1 MHIKFADDTTLDCI
15 QVNGKTQYYQGA
27 TRDTLEFSFAKSA
40 GFDALDAAFA
50 DEAKTASITIINND
64 VDAENPEI
72 GVYDGYTLR
81 MSMRMEPVVITPG
94 TMEAPAVTEE
104 RIMVVMAQLT
114 YIEKQ
119 LKALGI
125 NI

>member
-1 MHIKFADDTTLDCI
+1 MQIKFADETTLDCI

-27 TRDTLEFSFAKSA
+27 TRDTLEFVFAKSA
-40 GFDALDAAFA
+40 GFDALDVAFA
-50 DEAKTASITIINND
+50 DEAKTASITITND
-64 VDAENPEI
+64 TDPDNPESW
-72 GVYDGYTLR
+72 VYDSYTLR

-94 TMEAPAVTEE
+94 TSDAPAVTEE
-104 RIMVVMAQLT
+104 RITVVMAQLT
-114 YIEKQ
+114 YIERQ

>member
-1 MHIKFADDTTLDCI
+1 MQIKFADDTTLECI
-15 QVNGKTQYYQGA
+15 QVNGRKQYYQGA
-27 TRDTLEFSFAKSA
+27 ERDTLEFVFAKSA

-50 DEAKTASITIINND
+50 DEAKTASITIIND

-114 YIEKQ
+114 YIERQ

>member
-1 MHIKFADDTTLDCI
+1 MQIKFASGEVLDCI
-15 QVNGKTQYYQGA
+15 QINGRKQYYQGA
-27 TRDTLEFSFAKSA
+27 ERDTLEFVFPKAA

-50 DEAKTASITIINND
+50 DEAKTASITITND
-64 VDAENPEI
+64 TDPDNPEMT
-72 GVYDGYTLR
+72 VYDGYTLR
-81 MSMRMEPVVITPG
+81 MSMSLAPVVITPG
-94 TMEAPAVTEE
+94 TIDAPAVTDE

-114 YIEKQ
+114 YIERQ

>member
-1 MHIKFADDTTLDCI
+1 MQIKFADDTTLDCI
-15 QVNGKTQYYQGA
+15 QINGKKQYYQGA
-27 TRDTLEFSFAKSA
+27 ERDTLEFVFEKSA
-40 GFDALDAAFA
+40 GFDTLDAAFA
-50 DEAKTASITIINND
+50 DDAKTSSVTIIND
-64 VDAENPEI
+64 ADAESTAI

-114 YIEKQ
+114 YIERQ

>member
-1 MHIKFADDTTLDCI
+1 MQIKFADETAMDCI

-27 TRDTLEFSFAKSA
+27 TRDTLEFVFAKSA

-50 DEAKTASITIINND
+50 DEAKTASITIIND

-72 GVYDGYTLR
+72 GVYDSYTLR

-114 YIEKQ
+114 YIERQ

>member
-1 MHIKFADDTTLDCI
+1 MQIKFADDSTLDCI
-15 QVNGKTQYYQGA
+15 QINGRKQYYQG
-27 TRDTLEFSFAKSA
+27 TERDTLEFVFSKAA

-50 DEAKTASITIINND
+50 DETKTSSVTVIND

-81 MSMRMEPVVITPG
+81 MAMRMEPVVITPG
-94 TMEAPAVTEE
+94 TINDPAVTEE
-104 RIMVVMAQLT
+104 RIMVVMAQIT
-114 YIEKQ
+114 YIERQ

>member
-1 MHIKFADDTTLDCI
+1 MQIKFADETAMDCI

-27 TRDTLEFSFAKSA
+27 TRDTLEFVFAKAA

-50 DEAKTASITIINND
+50 DEAKTASITIIND

-72 GVYDGYTLR
+72 GVYDSYTLR

-114 YIEKQ
+114 YIERQ

>member
-1 MHIKFADDTTLDCI
+1 MQIKFADETTLEF
-15 QVNGKTQYYQGA
+15 VHGTGRKQYYQGA
-27 TRDTLEFSFAKSA
+27 ERDTLEFVFAKTA

-50 DEAKTASITIINND
+50 DETKTERITIIND
-64 VDAENPEI
+64 TDPDNPEI
-72 GVYDGYTLR
+72 TVHDGYTLR
-81 MSMRMEPVVITPG
+81 MSMRMEPVVIAPG

>member
-1 MHIKFADDTTLDCI
+1 MQIKFADETAMDCI
-15 QVNGKTQYYQGA
+15 QVNGRKQYYQGA
-27 TRDTLEFSFAKSA
+27 ERDTLEFVFAKSA

-50 DEAKTASITIINND
+50 DEAKTASITIIND

-94 TMEAPAVTEE
+94 TMEAPAVTED

-114 YIEKQ
+114 YIERQ

>member
-1 MHIKFADDTTLDCI
+1 MQIKFADETAMDCI

-50 DEAKTASITIINND
+50 DEAKTANITITND
-64 VDAENPEI
+64 TDPDNPESW
-72 GVYDGYTLR
+72 VYDSYTLR

-94 TMEAPAVTEE
+94 TSDAPAVTEE
-104 RIMVVMAQLT
+104 RITVVMAQLT
-114 YIEKQ
+114 YIERQ

>member
-1 MHIKFADDTTLDCI
+1 MQIKFADETAMDCI

-27 TRDTLEFSFAKSA
+27 TRDTLEFVFAKAA

-50 DEAKTASITIINND
+50 DETKTSSVTVIND

-94 TMEAPAVTEE
+94 TMDAPAVTEE

>member
-1 MHIKFADDTTLDCI
+1 MQIKFADETTLDCI

-27 TRDTLEFSFAKSA
+27 TRDTLEFVFAKAA

-50 DEAKTASITIINND
+50 DEAKTANITITND
-64 VDAENPEI
+64 TDPDNPESW
-72 GVYDGYTLR
+72 VYDSYTLR

-94 TMEAPAVTEE
+94 TSDAPAVTEE
-104 RIMVVMAQLT
+104 RITVVMAQLT
-114 YIEKQ
+114 YIERQ

>member
-1 MHIKFADDTTLDCI
+1 MQIKFTDDSTLDCI
-15 QVNGKTQYYQGA
+15 QVNGRKQYYQGA
-27 TRDTLEFSFAKSA
+27 ERDTLEFVFAKSA

-50 DEAKTASITIINND
+50 DEAKTASITIIND

-114 YIEKQ
+114 YIERQ

>member
-1 MHIKFADDTTLDCI
+1 MQIKFADDTTLECI
-15 QVNGKTQYYQGA
+15 QVNGRKQYYQGA
-27 TRDTLEFSFAKSA
+27 ERYTLEFVFAKAA

-50 DEAKTASITIINND
+50 DEEKTASITTIND
-64 VDAENPEI
+64 VDADNPEI
-72 GVYDGYTLR
+72 GVYNGYTLR
-81 MSMRMEPVVITPG
+81 MSMRMEPVVIAPG
-94 TMEAPAVTEE
+94 TMDAPAVTEE

-114 YIEKQ
+114 YIERQ

>member
-1 MHIKFADDTTLDCI
+1 MQIKFANGEVLDCI
-15 QVNGKTQYYQGA
+15 HVNGKSQYYQGA
-27 TRDTLEFSFAKSA
+27 NRPTLEFVFAKAA
-40 GFDALDAAFA
+40 GFDALDVAFA
-50 DEAKTASITIINND
+50 DGANTDRITIID
-64 VDAENPEI
+64 DDGTENPSSW
-72 GVYDGYTLR
+72 VYDGYTLR

-94 TMEAPAVTEE
+94 TADAPAVTEE

-114 YIEKQ
+114 YIERQ

>member
-1 MHIKFADDTTLDCI
+1 MQIKFADDSTLDCI

-27 TRDTLEFSFAKSA
+27 TRDTLEFVFAKTA

-50 DEAKTASITIINND
+50 DEAKTANITITND
-64 VDAENPEI
+64 TDPDNPESW
-72 GVYDGYTLR
+72 VYDSYTLR

-94 TMEAPAVTEE
+94 TSDAPAVTEE
-104 RIMVVMAQLT
+104 RITVVMAQLT
-114 YIEKQ
+114 YIEQQ

>member
-1 MHIKFADDTTLDCI
+1 MQIKFADETTLDCI

-27 TRDTLEFSFAKSA
+27 TRDTLEFVFAKSA
-40 GFDALDAAFA
+40 GFDALDVAFA
-50 DEAKTASITIINND
+50 DETKTASVTIIND
-64 VDAENPEI
+64 TDPDNPEI
-72 GVYDGYTLR
+72 TVHDGYTLR

-94 TMEAPAVTEE
+94 TSDAPAVTEE
-104 RIMVVMAQLT
+104 RITVVMAQLT
-114 YIEKQ
+114 YIERQ

>member
-1 MHIKFADDTTLDCI
+1 MQIKFADETTLDCI

-27 TRDTLEFSFAKSA
+27 TRDTLEFVFAKAA

-114 YIEKQ
+114 YIERQ

>member
-1 MHIKFADDTTLDCI
+1 MQIKFADDTTLECI
-15 QVNGKTQYYQGA
+15 QVNGRKQYYQGA
-27 TRDTLEFSFAKSA
+27 ERYTLEFVFAKSA

-50 DEAKTASITIINND
+50 DEAKTASITIIND

-114 YIEKQ
+114 YIERQ

>member
-1 MHIKFADDTTLDCI
+1 MQIKFADDTTLECI

-27 TRDTLEFSFAKSA
+27 TRDTLEFVFAKAA

-50 DEAKTASITIINND
+50 DETKTSSVTVIND

-81 MSMRMEPVVITPG
+81 MSMRMEPVVITQG

>member
-1 MHIKFADDTTLDCI
+1 MQIKFADETAMGCI
-15 QVNGKTQYYQGA
+15 QVNGRKQYYQGA
-27 TRDTLEFSFAKSA
+27 ERDTLEFVFAKSA

-50 DEAKTASITIINND
+50 DEAKTASITIIND

-81 MSMRMEPVVITPG
+81 MSMRMEPVVIAPG
-94 TMEAPAVTEE
+94 TMEAPAVTEA

-114 YIEKQ
+114 YIERK